1 MLTEARHRFPNAEFR
16 ILILPR
22 KDGKPMS
29 LRLKLPAEW
38 LPNGRMSITFD
49 AATGEVLA
57 SRDSLKLRGGAQAF
71 NMAFPIHASKVGGWP
86 WRILMTVSGLAM
98 MMPGSFAM

>member
-49 AATGEVLA
+49 AATAEVLA
-57 SRDSLKLRGGAQAF
+57 SRDSLKLRGGARR
-71 NMAFPIHASKVGGWP
+71 STWP
-86 WRILMTVSGLAM
+86 SRSTHRKSADGHGVS
-98 MMPGSFAM
+98 